1 MPGSEN
7 VRSVRITKKDE
18 REKTSLPEPERIIK
32 VPKTNRKNEI
42 LQRTSSASES
52 DSYEE
57 EQKAPNAKSPEPLYA
72 YIDRSKK
79 TSRKSLDSEA
89 GNTNISK
96 SSSQEV
102 VYSEPCNIGKTSE
115 TLEKSIKAHITPP
128 PPYPTDGSEKS
139 LLGDNKKT
147 NRFLQ
152 KVKYTMQKKKVTM
165 PFVGLIAACC
175 ITSTILAV
183 NEREFIGFIGSINP
197 VTIFVGVLAS
207 CLVFGI
213 IWEFMQAVRTKE
225 HKITKRDTQEVLDE
239 ILGTLKKDEKCIKSL
254 VLKYSNGNRVY
265 FTFHSL
271 PEKAKSNPN
280 IVEFTGQPIYYKS
293 KVNSLINDRI
303 WLPILGTVLITGNI
317 TFPLALYSTGGLSN
331 IVSSYTN
338 PTIYLPNV
346 AISGTL
352 LLFTLA
358 CTIHH
363 WSKTNFKDYLLLD
376 TKDASSE
383 NPNETAIRTVKKSE
397 EEIGSKL
404 LQVVAERCG
413 HPDITYIIN

>member
-1 MPGSEN
+1 MPGSAN
-7 VRSVRITKKDE
+7 VGNVRITEKDGI
-18 REKTSLPEPERIIK
+18 EKTSLPKPALRST
-32 VPKTNRKNEI
+32 VPKTNGENET
-42 LQRTSSASES
+42 LQHTSSASES
-52 DSYEE
+52 SSDEE
-57 EQKAPNAKSPEPLYA
+57 RQKESNVNSSEPIYASIEQNTESP
-72 YIDRSKK
+72 K
-79 TSRKSLDSEA
+79 
-89 GNTNISK
+89 K
-96 SSSQEV
+96 SSDSV
-102 VYSEPCNIGKTSE
+102 SVSRSPS
-115 TLEKSIKAHITPP
+115 PP
-128 PPYPTDGSEKS
+128 PSYHTNGSEES
-139 LLGDNKKT
+139 FLGDNKKT

-165 PFVGLIAACC
+165 PFVGLVTACC
-175 ITSTILAV
+175 ITAIVLAV
-183 NEREFIGFIGSINP
+183 KQREFIGFIGSINP

-207 CLVFGI
+207 CLALGI
-213 IWEFMQAVRTKE
+213 MWEFMQAVRTKE

-239 ILGTLKKDEKCIKSL
+239 ISNTLSKDEECIKSL

-280 IVEFTGQPIYYKS
+280 IVELTGQPIYYKS

-338 PTIYLPNV
+338 PTIYWPIV

-363 WSKTNFKDYLLLD
+363 WSKTDFKDYLLLD
-376 TKDASSE
+376 TKDANSE
-383 NPNETAIRTVKKSE
+383 NPNETANKTAIKTVKSSQEKIS
-397 EEIGSKL
+397 SKL

>member
-1 MPGSEN
+1 MPESGNKDNVTLVSHTTVSEN
-7 VRSVRITKKDE
+7 SAATQPTPAPRNTA
-18 REKTSLPEPERIIK
+18 LQ
-32 VPKTNRKNEI
+32 TN
-42 LQRTSSASES
+42 SASES
-52 DSYEE
+52 SSDEE
-57 EQKAPNAKSPEPLYA
+57 RQKESNVNSSEPIYASIEQNTESP
-72 YIDRSKK
+72 K
-79 TSRKSLDSEA
+79 
-89 GNTNISK
+89 K
-96 SSSQEV
+96 SSDSVSVSRSPSQET
-102 VYSEPCNIGKTSE
+102 VYSEPWNSQK
-115 TLEKSIKAHITPP
+115 TLENLKERVKANPTPP
-128 PPYPTDGSEKS
+128 PSYQTDGSEKS

-165 PFVGLIAACC
+165 PFVGLITACC
-175 ITSTILAV
+175 ITSIVLAV
-183 NEREFIGFIGSINP
+183 KQREFIGFIGSINP

-207 CLVFGI
+207 CLALGI
-213 IWEFMQAVRTKE
+213 MWEFMQAVRTKE

-239 ILGTLKKDEKCIKSL
+239 ISNTLSKDKKCIKSL

-271 PEKAKSNPN
+271 PEEAKSDPK
-280 IVEFTGQPIYYKS
+280 IVELTGQPIYYKS

-338 PTIYLPNV
+338 PTIYWPIV

-363 WSKTNFKDYLLLD
+363 WSKTDFKDYLLLD
-376 TKDASSE
+376 TKDANSE
-383 NPNETAIRTVKKSE
+383 NPNETANETAIKTVKSSQEKIS
-397 EEIGSKL
+397 SKL

>member
-1 MPGSEN
+1 MPESGNGEN
-7 VRSVRITKKDE
+7 VGINGNGVIKQTTPPQPKPRKIGKQTTDE
-18 REKTSLPEPERIIK
+18 
-32 VPKTNRKNEI
+32 NEI
-42 LQRTSSASES
+42 LQSTSSASES
-52 DSYEE
+52 SSDEE
-57 EQKAPNAKSPEPLYA
+57 RQEESNGANTEPIYASIEQNTESP
-72 YIDRSKK
+72 K
-79 TSRKSLDSEA
+79 
-89 GNTNISK
+89 K
-96 SSSQEV
+96 SSDSV
-102 VYSEPCNIGKTSE
+102 SVSRSPS
-115 TLEKSIKAHITPP
+115 PP
-128 PPYPTDGSEKS
+128 PSYHTNGSEES
-139 LLGDNKKT
+139 FLGDNKKT

-165 PFVGLIAACC
+165 PFVGLVTACC
-175 ITSTILAV
+175 ITAIVLAV
-183 NEREFIGFIGSINP
+183 KQREFIGFIGSINP

-207 CLVFGI
+207 CLALGI
-213 IWEFMQAVRTKE
+213 MWEFMQAVRTKE

-239 ILGTLKKDEKCIKSL
+239 ISNTLSKDEECIKSL

-280 IVEFTGQPIYYKS
+280 IVELTGQPIYYKS

-338 PTIYLPNV
+338 PTIYWPIV

-363 WSKTNFKDYLLLD
+363 WSKTDFKDYLLLD
-376 TKDASSE
+376 TKDANSE
-383 NPNETAIRTVKKSE
+383 NPNETANETAIKTVKSSQEKIS
-397 EEIGSKL
+397 SKL

>member
-1 MPGSEN
+1 MPESGNGEN
-7 VRSVRITKKDE
+7 VGINENGVIKQTTPPQPKPRKIGKQTTDE
-18 REKTSLPEPERIIK
+18 
-32 VPKTNRKNEI
+32 NEI
-42 LQRTSSASES
+42 LQSTSSASES
-52 DSYEE
+52 SSDEARQKESNVNSSETIYASI
-57 EQKAPNAKSPEPLYA
+57 EQNTESP
-72 YIDRSKK
+72 K
-79 TSRKSLDSEA
+79 
-89 GNTNISK
+89 K
-96 SSSQEV
+96 SSDSV
-102 VYSEPCNIGKTSE
+102 SVSRSPS
-115 TLEKSIKAHITPP
+115 PP
-128 PPYPTDGSEKS
+128 PSYHTNGSEES
-139 LLGDNKKT
+139 FLGDNKKT

-165 PFVGLIAACC
+165 PFVGLVTACC
-175 ITSTILAV
+175 ITAIVLAV
-183 NEREFIGFIGSINP
+183 KEREFIGFIGSINP

-207 CLVFGI
+207 CLALGI
-213 IWEFMQAVRTKE
+213 MWEFMQAVRTKE

-239 ILGTLKKDEKCIKSL
+239 ISNTLSKDEECIKSL

-280 IVEFTGQPIYYKS
+280 IVELTGQPIYYKS

-303 WLPILGTVLITGNI
+303 CLPILGTVLITGNI

-338 PTIYLPNV
+338 PTIYWPIV

-363 WSKTNFKDYLLLD
+363 WSKNDFKDYLLLD
-376 TKDASSE
+376 TKDANSE
-383 NPNETAIRTVKKSE
+383 NPNETAIKTVKSSQEKIS
-397 EEIGSKL
+397 SKL
-404 LQVVAERCG
+404 LQVVAERCV

>member
-1 MPGSEN
+1 MPGSGNKDNVTMVSHTTVSEN
-7 VRSVRITKKDE
+7 SAATQPTPAPRNTA
-18 REKTSLPEPERIIK
+18 LQ
-32 VPKTNRKNEI
+32 TN
-42 LQRTSSASES
+42 SASES
-52 DSYEE
+52 SSDEE
-57 EQKAPNAKSPEPLYA
+57 RQKESNVNSSEPIYASIEQNTESP
-72 YIDRSKK
+72 K
-79 TSRKSLDSEA
+79 
-89 GNTNISK
+89 K
-96 SSSQEV
+96 SSDSVSVSRSSSPLPSYQ
-102 VYSEPCNIGKTSE
+102 
-115 TLEKSIKAHITPP
+115 
-128 PPYPTDGSEKS
+128 TDGSENS

-165 PFVGLIAACC
+165 PFVGLITACC
-175 ITSTILAV
+175 ITSIVLAV
-183 NEREFIGFIGSINP
+183 KQREFIGFIGSINP
-197 VTIFVGVLAS
+197 VTIFGGVLAS
-207 CLVFGI
+207 CLALGI
-213 IWEFMQAVRTKE
+213 MWEFMQAVRTKE

-239 ILGTLKKDEKCIKSL
+239 ISNTLSKDEECIKSL

-280 IVEFTGQPIYYKS
+280 IVELTGQPIYYKS

-338 PTIYLPNV
+338 PTIYWPIV

-363 WSKTNFKDYLLLD
+363 WSKTDFKDYLLLD
-376 TKDASSE
+376 TKDANSE
-383 NPNETAIRTVKKSE
+383 NPNETAIKTVKSSQEKIS
-397 EEIGSKL
+397 SKL

>member
-1 MPGSEN
+1 MPGSAN
-7 VRSVRITKKDE
+7 VGNVRITEKDGI
-18 REKTSLPEPERIIK
+18 EKTSLPKPARRST
-32 VPKTNRKNEI
+32 VPKTNGENET
-42 LQRTSSASES
+42 LQHTSSASES
-52 DSYEE
+52 SSDEE
-57 EQKAPNAKSPEPLYA
+57 RQKESNVNSSEPIYASIEQNTESP
-72 YIDRSKK
+72 K
-79 TSRKSLDSEA
+79 
-89 GNTNISK
+89 K
-96 SSSQEV
+96 SSDSV
-102 VYSEPCNIGKTSE
+102 SVSRSPS
-115 TLEKSIKAHITPP
+115 PP
-128 PPYPTDGSEKS
+128 PSYHTNGSEES
-139 LLGDNKKT
+139 FLGDNKKT

-165 PFVGLIAACC
+165 PFVGLVTACC
-175 ITSTILAV
+175 ITAIVLAV
-183 NEREFIGFIGSINP
+183 KQREFIGFIGSINP

-207 CLVFGI
+207 CLALGI
-213 IWEFMQAVRTKE
+213 MWEFMQAVRTKE

-239 ILGTLKKDEKCIKSL
+239 ISNTLSKDEECIKSL

-280 IVEFTGQPIYYKS
+280 IVELTGQPIYYKS

-338 PTIYLPNV
+338 PTIYWPIV

-363 WSKTNFKDYLLLD
+363 WSKTDFKDYLLLD
-376 TKDASSE
+376 TKDANSE
-383 NPNETAIRTVKKSE
+383 NPNETANKTAIKTVKSSQEKIS
-397 EEIGSKL
+397 SKL

>member
-1 MPGSEN
+1 MPESGNKDNVTLVSHTTVSEN
-7 VRSVRITKKDE
+7 SAATQPTPAPRNTA
-18 REKTSLPEPERIIK
+18 LQ
-32 VPKTNRKNEI
+32 TN
-42 LQRTSSASES
+42 SASES
-52 DSYEE
+52 SSDEE
-57 EQKAPNAKSPEPLYA
+57 RQKESNVNSSEPIYASIDPNTKSP
-72 YIDRSKK
+72 KK
-79 TSRKSLDSEA
+79 SSGSEV
-89 GNTNISK
+89 GNTNLSK
-96 SSSQEV
+96 SSSQGTL
-102 VYSEPCNIGKTSE
+102 YSEPWDSKI
-115 TLEKSIKAHITPP
+115 LEDIERLKVEVHPTPP
-128 PPYPTDGSEKS
+128 PSYETDGSEKS

-165 PFVGLIAACC
+165 PFVGLITACC
-175 ITSTILAV
+175 ITSIVLAV
-183 NEREFIGFIGSINP
+183 KQREFIGFIGSINP

-207 CLVFGI
+207 CLALGI
-213 IWEFMQAVRTKE
+213 MWELMQAVRTEE
-225 HKITKRDTQEVLDE
+225 HKITERNTKKVLDE
-239 ILGTLKKDEKCIKSL
+239 ILDTLKQDEKCIKSL

-265 FTFHSL
+265 FTFHYL
-271 PEKAKSNPN
+271 PEKAKSNSN
-280 IVEFTGQPIYYKS
+280 IVELTGQPIYYKS

-338 PTIYLPNV
+338 PTIYWPIV

-363 WSKTNFKDYLLLD
+363 WSKTDFKDYLLLD
-376 TKDASSE
+376 TKDANSE
-383 NPNETAIRTVKKSE
+383 NPNETANETAIKTVKSSQEKIS
-397 EEIGSKL
+397 SKL

>member
-1 MPGSEN
+1 MPGSGNKYNVTPISHTTVNEN
-7 VRSVRITKKDE
+7 SAATPPTPAPRNTA
-18 REKTSLPEPERIIK
+18 LQ
-32 VPKTNRKNEI
+32 TN
-42 LQRTSSASES
+42 SASES
-52 DSYEE
+52 SSDEE
-57 EQKAPNAKSPEPLYA
+57 RQEASNVNSSEPLYA
-72 YIDRSKK
+72 SVDRSKK
-79 TSRKSLDSEA
+79 TSK
-89 GNTNISK
+89 K
-96 SSSQEV
+96 SSDSREGNPRLSRSSSEETVFDEPWDSQKTFKN
-102 VYSEPCNIGKTSE
+102 SER
-115 TLEKSIKAHITPP
+115 SIKVHTTPP
-128 PPYPTDGSEKS
+128 PPYKPDGSQNS
-139 LLGDNKKT
+139 LIRDSKKT

-165 PFVGLIAACC
+165 PFVGLVTACC
-175 ITSTILAV
+175 ITSIVLAV
-183 NEREFIGFIGSINP
+183 KQREFIGFIGSINP

-207 CLVFGI
+207 CLALGI
-213 IWEFMQAVRTKE
+213 MWELMQAVRTKE

-239 ILGTLKKDEKCIKSL
+239 ISNTLSKDKKCIKSL

-271 PEKAKSNPN
+271 PEEAKSDPK
-280 IVEFTGQPIYYKS
+280 IVELTGQPIYYKS

-338 PTIYLPNV
+338 PTIYWPIV

-358 CTIHH
+358 CAINH
-363 WSKTNFKDYLLLD
+363 WSKTDFKDYLLLH
-376 TKDASSE
+376 KQDANSE
-383 NPNETAIRTVKKSE
+383 NPNETAIKTVKSSQE
-397 EEIGSKL
+397 NISSKL

-413 HPDITYIIN
+413 HPDITYIIS

>member
-1 MPGSEN
+1 MPESGNGEN
-7 VRSVRITKKDE
+7 VGINGNDVIKQTTPPQPKPRKIGKQTTDE
-18 REKTSLPEPERIIK
+18 
-32 VPKTNRKNEI
+32 NEI
-42 LQRTSSASES
+42 LQSTSSASES
-52 DSYEE
+52 SSDEE
-57 EQKAPNAKSPEPLYA
+57 RQEESNGANTEPIYASIEQNTESP
-72 YIDRSKK
+72 K
-79 TSRKSLDSEA
+79 
-89 GNTNISK
+89 K
-96 SSSQEV
+96 SSDSV
-102 VYSEPCNIGKTSE
+102 SVSRSPS
-115 TLEKSIKAHITPP
+115 PP
-128 PPYPTDGSEKS
+128 PSYHTNGSEES
-139 LLGDNKKT
+139 FLGDNKKT

-165 PFVGLIAACC
+165 PFVGLVTACC
-175 ITSTILAV
+175 ITAIVLAV
-183 NEREFIGFIGSINP
+183 KQREFIGFIGSINP

-207 CLVFGI
+207 CLALGI
-213 IWEFMQAVRTKE
+213 MWEFMQAVRTKE

-239 ILGTLKKDEKCIKSL
+239 ISNTLSKDEECIKSL

-280 IVEFTGQPIYYKS
+280 IVELTGQPIYYKS

-303 WLPILGTVLITGNI
+303 WLPILGTVLITGHI

-338 PTIYLPNV
+338 PTIYWPIV

-363 WSKTNFKDYLLLD
+363 WSKTDFKDYLLLD
-376 TKDASSE
+376 TKDANSE
-383 NPNETAIRTVKKSE
+383 NPNETAIKTVKSSQEKIS
-397 EEIGSKL
+397 SKL